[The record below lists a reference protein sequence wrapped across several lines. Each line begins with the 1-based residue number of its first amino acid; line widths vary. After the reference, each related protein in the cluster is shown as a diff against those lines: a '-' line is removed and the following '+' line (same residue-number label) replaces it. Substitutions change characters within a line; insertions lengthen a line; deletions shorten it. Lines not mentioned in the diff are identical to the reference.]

1 MFAIRRRGLAVLCAL
16 GTLGVTAQA
25 ADARTAPA
33 GAPLDWE
40 PCESAPGWECA
51 TATVPKDYERPGR
64 GSFTLAV
71 TRLPATDQA
80 NKIGSLF
87 ISYGGPGGTAVDV
100 TQAIGADL
108 FAAFTDRFDLVAF
121 DPRGTGQT
129 SEAWDCE
136 ADQERLGVYSQP
148 FFEPGDDLG
157 AYLARIDAYWA
168 RCQALNPPDVLP
180 YTSTANYAR
189 DMNRLRRSVGDAQLT
204 YFGFSYGTFI
214 GATYAALFPHR
225 MRALVLDGAV
235 DPDAYIN
242 RPMAWL
248 NAQTAAFEKAFGR
261 LMMSCAARPAFCTF
275 GGADPWLAFDKLVE
289 RADLAPIPA
298 GGSDPRPSTATT
310 FSPPRSGRCTRSPP
324 GPIWRSRSTPPPP
337 GTAPAY
343 GSSPTAFWPPGR
355 RHLSALHDRYSGSA
369 QQRYPRNLRAYL
381 EAGELSWASYDHAWW
396 NAGYVELYWRAI
408 PARVRDAHY
417 GPWQVPGT
425 ASTPLVVAPGT
436 TRPRRTARQNRGAA
450 DGQCAPADHERRR
463 ATAYFNGSECIDA
476 AINAYV
482 SSSAPARGHA
492 VQQEVP
498 FPLPAQE
505 PTAAMAEGTQR
516 IYAGRL
522 AAPLKVVR

>member
-298 GGSDPRPSTATT
+298 GGSDPRPVDGDDILAATFGALYSKSAWT
-310 FSPPRSGRCTRSPP
+310 DLALAVNAAAAGDGTGIRELADASGRRTDYTLRRYSV
-324 GPIWRSRSTPPPP
+324 SADH
-337 GTAPAY
+337 APLR
-343 GSSPTAFWPPGR
+343 PGR
-355 RHLSALHDRYSGSA
+355 
-369 QQRYPRNLRAYL
+369 LR
-381 EAGELSWASYDHAWW
+381 
-396 NAGYVELYWRAI
+396 
-408 PARVRDAHY
+408 PAV
-417 GPWQVPGT
+417 
-425 ASTPLVVAPGT
+425 
-436 TRPRRTARQNRGAA
+436 
-450 DGQCAPADHERRR
+450 
-463 ATAYFNGSECIDA
+463 DA
-476 AINAYV
+476 A
-482 SSSAPARGHA
+482 SSSAAPARA
-492 VQQEVP
+492 
-498 FPLPAQE
+498 
-505 PTAAMAEGTQR
+505 
-516 IYAGRL
+516 
-522 AAPLKVVR
+522 